1 MEGVTDANG
10 SSRGHIERGV
20 VVYVESSVKRRE
32 KGLKEIKRKKEFNF
46 KRKEQRREKKVRGE
60 NRENRES

>member
-32 KGLKEIKRKKEFNF
+32 KGLKEIMIKNSILKEKN
-46 KRKEQRREKKVRGE
+46 REEKKRLGE
-60 NRENRES
+60 TQGK

>member
-1 MEGVTDANG
+1 MMGDVECEKK
-10 SSRGHIERGV
+10 RERN
-20 VVYVESSVKRRE
+20 
-32 KGLKEIKRKKEFNF
+32 EIKRKKEFNF